1 VKTGYLK
8 MILMSMCLL
17 LLMIC
22 IHIGITNPLDS
33 FVYHFLDTTIQ
44 NYGLIIYLEVISV
57 VFAPINCLFMILV
70 ILSVLYFYNPF
81 KFWWYG
87 WWSFS
92 VLLIGT
98 LFKYIIQRT
107 RPDMS
112 IDGYSFPSMHVL
124 SVCLLVCL
132 ILLLNNSKSL
142 AIISMLLVISVMISR
157 IYLQAHYFTDT
168 VGSLFVMGTMLQ
180 AIQLGQCSSVIHQR

>member
-1 VKTGYLK
+1 

-107 RPDMS
+107 RPRS
-112 IDGYSFPSMHVL
+112 EE
-124 SVCLLVCL
+124 
-132 ILLLNNSKSL
+132 
-142 AIISMLLVISVMISR
+142 R
-157 IYLQAHYFTDT
+157 R
-168 VGSLFVMGTMLQ
+168 VGKEWRS
-180 AIQLGQCSSVIHQR
+180 QRERNKYGEKRRD